1 MIWSLKFWGS
11 LFTQNVVMPELQA
24 SWIVFH
30 FSLLSLGLCC
40 SLCPK
45 WHTWPLLPDE
55 CIFLQLLNSCFHDLQ
70 HIYRKVYI
78 FIKCFMHWP
87 LNNLEAPTPAHLK
100 TEYNLWLT
108 QNLTTVSPCICG
120 FNQPQIET
128 VILIHSWETMI
139 GNVKIPFFICG
150 WLNLQMRKSTDP
162 RGQLYLWKKKKFMC
176 KWTHAVQTCVNQRST
191 GQCHLQSHAS
201 PDVPLSY

>member
-100 TEYNLWLT
+100 TEYNFVTHPKLNYSQPLHLWI
-108 QNLTTVSPCICG
+108 QPTTDWNSH
-120 FNQPQIET
+120 FDPQLGNHDWECENTVFHMWLIESADEEIYRSKGPT
-128 VILIHSWETMI
+128 VLME
-139 GNVKIPFFICG
+139 
-150 WLNLQMRKSTDP
+150 
-162 RGQLYLWKKKKFMC
+162 KKKI
-176 KWTHAVQTCVNQRST
+176 HV
-191 GQCHLQSHAS
+191 
-201 PDVPLSY
+201 